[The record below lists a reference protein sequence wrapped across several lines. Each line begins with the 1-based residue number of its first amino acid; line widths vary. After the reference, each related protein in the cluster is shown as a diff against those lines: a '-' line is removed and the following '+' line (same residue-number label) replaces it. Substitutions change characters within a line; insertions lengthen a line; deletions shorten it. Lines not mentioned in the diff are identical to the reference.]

1 MQPLLIFNEL
11 KQVATDI
18 HYINVLEIM
27 NEEKDELA
35 ERYFAII
42 EEMVKENE

>member
-1 MQPLLIFNEL
+1 
-11 KQVATDI
+11 
-18 HYINVLEIM
+18 M

-42 EEMVKENE
+42 EEMVKDKS